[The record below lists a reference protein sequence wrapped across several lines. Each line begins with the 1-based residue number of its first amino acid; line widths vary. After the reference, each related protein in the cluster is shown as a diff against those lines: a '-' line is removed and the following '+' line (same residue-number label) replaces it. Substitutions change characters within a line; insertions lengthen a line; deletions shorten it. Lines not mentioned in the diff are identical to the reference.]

1 MKSTVSTAAFTANP
15 RKSSDKK
22 VNKIKA
28 GSVSFRIENG
38 ELEKLAGLAL
48 TRIFCRVKI
57 FL

>member
-1 MKSTVSTAAFTANP
+1 M
-15 RKSSDKK
+15 
-22 VNKIKA
+22 NKTKA